1 MNPLQWLRA
10 HDPGLAAL
18 RRALRAA
25 VVMPAMFALGQQ
37 VIGNPTVATFAAF
50 GSFAM
55 LLLVDFS
62 GPMADRL
69 RAQAGLALTGA
80 VFVCVGTVCSQSP
93 WLAAAGMVVV
103 GFGVLFAGAV
113 SSVLAG
119 AALSLLLAFILPV
132 SLAGPVSS
140 IPDRLAGW
148 GLASVA
154 SLLAVGLLWPAPARD
169 PLRAAA
175 IAACRAIADRLRSDA
190 AFLLGEGGISAA
202 EHEDAIAGARAAVG
216 ALHRVFLA
224 TPYRPTGLSTAART
238 VVRLVDELNWLDA
251 ILAQSPPHPPGI
263 PVNQAALRVKVAA
276 ASTLERGA
284 DLLELHGGRP
294 DELRAA
300 LAGLREAVALTESTI
315 SLDQPAEEPVTRLIS
330 ALDPGF
336 RAQELSFA
344 VSQIGLNIDLTAAA
358 ERRSWLDRLLG
369 RRQPGLPGTLS
380 SAQERAATHLDRH
393 SVWLHNSV
401 RGAIGLGLAVL
412 VANLAGVQHSF
423 WVVLGT
429 LSVLRSNALNTG
441 QSVVRALLGTAAGFV
456 VGAALLVL
464 VGTNTTVL
472 WILLPPAVLFAGLA
486 PAAISFAAGQAAFT
500 LTLVIL
506 FNILEP
512 IGWRVGLVRIED
524 VAIGCAVSLVVGLL
538 FWPRG
543 AAAAFDRALA
553 EAYTDSA
560 RYLAAAVEF
569 GLGRCDHGTP
579 TRPPPDNDATGAAAA
594 SRRLDDAFRSY
605 LAERGPKPVSLADVT
620 SLVTGVAG
628 LRLAADAVLD
638 LWRRDEGQSGG
649 DRSAARRELL
659 GSTESVAGW
668 YERFA
673 TSLVG
678 SATVPE
684 PLAPDEPADRR
695 LVEAVRRDL
704 QDEDGRAG
712 AVAARIIWTGDHLDA
727 ARRLQTAL
735 VGPAVAREAALT
747 GSSAH

>member
-25 VVMPAMFALGQQ
+25 VVMPAMFALGER
-37 VIGNPTVATFAAF
+37 VIGNPTLATFAAF

-62 GPMADRL
+62 GTMADRL

-80 VFVCVGTVCSQSP
+80 VFVCVGTVCSRSP
-93 WLAAAGMVVV
+93 WLAAAGMAVV

-119 AALSLLLAFILPV
+119 ATLSLLLAFILPV

-154 SLLAVGLLWPAPARD
+154 SLLAVALLWPAPARD

-175 IAACRAIADRLRSDA
+175 IAACRAIAARLRSDA
-190 AFLLGEGGISAA
+190 AFLLGDGGIGAA
-202 EHEDAIAGARAAVG
+202 EHEDAIAGARATVG

-224 TPYRPTGLSTAART
+224 TPYRPTGLSTAARS

-251 ILAQSPPHPPGI
+251 ILAESPPHPPGVPI
-263 PVNQAALRVKVAA
+263 NQAALAVKVAA

-284 DLLELHGGRP
+284 DLLELHGGRS

-300 LAGLREAVALTESTI
+300 LAGLREAVASTESTI

-336 RAQELSFA
+336 RAQELSFT

-358 ERRSWLDRLLG
+358 ERRSWLDRVLG
-369 RRQPGLPGTLS
+369 RRQPGLAGTLS

-441 QSVVRALLGTAAGFV
+441 QSIVRALLGTAAGFV

-472 WILLPPAVLFAGLA
+472 WILLPLAVLFAGLA

-543 AAAAFDRALA
+543 AAAAFGRALA

-605 LAERGPKPVSLADVT
+605 LAERGPKPVPLADVT

-638 LWRRDEGQSGG
+638 LWQRDEGQSGG

-659 GSTESVAGW
+659 ESTESVAGW

-678 SATVPE
+678 GATVPE

-735 VGPAVAREAALT
+735 VGPAQTVTLPLAAR
-747 GSSAH
+747 G

>member
-1 MNPLQWLRA
+1 
-10 HDPGLAAL
+10 
-18 RRALRAA
+18 
-25 VVMPAMFALGQQ
+25 
-37 VIGNPTVATFAAF
+37 
-50 GSFAM
+50 
-55 LLLVDFS
+55 
-62 GPMADRL
+62 MA
-69 RAQAGLALTGA
+69 
-80 VFVCVGTVCSQSP
+80 
-93 WLAAAGMVVV
+93 VV

-119 AALSLLLAFILPV
+119 ATLSLLLAFILPV
-132 SLAGPVSS
+132 SLRAPVSS

-148 GLASVA
+148 GIASVA
-154 SLLAVGLLWPAPARD
+154 SLLAVALLWPAPARD
-169 PLRAAA
+169 PLREAA
-175 IAACRAIADRLRSDA
+175 IAACRAIAARLRSDA
-190 AFLLGEGGISAA
+190 AFLLGGEGGLGAS
-202 EHEDAIAGARAAVG
+202 EHDDAISGARAAVG
-216 ALHRVFLA
+216 ALHQVFLA

-251 ILAQSPPHPPGI
+251 ILAQSPPHPPGL
-263 PVNQAALRVKVAA
+263 PVNPAALRVKVAA
-276 ASTLERGA
+276 ASVLERGA

-294 DELRAA
+294 DELRGA
-300 LAGLREAVALTESTI
+300 LARLREAIAATESMI
-315 SLDQPAEEPVTRLIS
+315 SLDQPAEEPATRLIS

-336 RAQELSFA
+336 RAQELSFSVA
-344 VSQIGLNIDLTAAA
+344 QVGLNIDLTAAA
-358 ERRSWLDRLLG
+358 ERRSWMARVLG
-369 RRQPGLPGTLS
+369 RRQPGLAGTLS

-401 RGAIGLGLAVL
+401 RGAVGLGLAVL

-441 QSVVRALLGTAAGFV
+441 QSIVRALLGTVVGFV
-456 VGAALLVL
+456 IGAALLVL

-472 WILLPPAVLFAGLA
+472 WILLPLAVLFAGLA

-524 VAIGCAVSLVVGLL
+524 VAIGCAVSFVVGLL

-543 AAAAFDRALA
+543 AAAAFGRALA

-579 TRPPPDNDATGAAAA
+579 TRPPPDSDATDAAAA

-605 LAERGPKPVSLADVT
+605 LAERGPKPVPLADVT

-628 LRLAADAVLD
+628 LRLAADAVLE
-638 LWRRDEGQSGG
+638 LWQGDDGHSGG
-649 DRSAARRELL
+649 DRFAARRELL
-659 GSTESVAGW
+659 ESTESVAGW

-673 TSLVG
+673 ASLVG
-678 SATVPE
+678 GTTVPE
-684 PLAPDEPADRR
+684 PLAEDEPADRR

-735 VGPAVAREAALT
+735 VGPAQAVTLHAVTPLGEVLR
-747 GSSAH
+747 